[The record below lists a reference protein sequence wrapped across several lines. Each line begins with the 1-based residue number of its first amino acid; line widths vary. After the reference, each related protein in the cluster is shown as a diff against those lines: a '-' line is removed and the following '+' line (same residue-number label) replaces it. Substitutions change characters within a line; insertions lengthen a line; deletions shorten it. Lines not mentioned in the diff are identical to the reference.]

1 MTQFSLCP
9 SQSVGAGNAIDGDRV
24 SGGPEGNLLLGR
36 AVRDLT
42 ISPQQNFLH
51 LRVDAVLVPEN
62 LLEVLGPFEIRH
74 RDAAGVGQDVRQ
86 NVDAAGCKGLVRFGR
101 GGEVRTFGDDPG
113 SNPVCVLLVDDA
125 LESGGGEGVAVETQ
139 QVGVLDLLGGR
150 ETLDGAGFKAMLKK
164 RLYAKPALADG
175 PP

>member
-9 SQSVGAGNAIDGDRV
+9 SQSLGAGNAIDGNRV

-36 AVRDLT
+36 PVRDLT

-125 LESGGGEGVAVETQ
+125 LESGGDQEVADETPEA
-139 QVGVLDLLGGR
+139 VVLDFLAAPG
-150 ETLDGAGFKAMLKK
+150 TLDGAGFTRVLKK
-164 RLYAKPALADG
+164 GLHVKP
-175 PP
+175 PPPEDP